1 MLQEEIRIRE
11 GMSRLRDRVIGAV
24 LGDVE
29 EPAAERHWVVA
40 SFGRRVAAQVI
51 DGIGLPAGFVTG
63 GVGMFFMLRA
73 YSNIDETV
81 LVAAV
86 GTTTVLLYL
95 WWWVAALST
104 AQTPGKRLL
113 GLETAR
119 VSGQK
124 VGVTFMFV
132 REFILKALLL
142 GALAYFSFGVSFAVD
157 NLWPLWD
164 RSGRKQTLHD
174 KLLGTVVIKAE
185 GRAGKHDW
193 MS

>member
-29 EPAAERHWVVA
+29 EAAAERDWVVA

-51 DGIGLPAGFVTG
+51 DGIGLPAGFVAG